1 MKASDIRQMEDA
13 EIRSKLEDAKEEMFN
28 LRIQRAAGKLEDLTR
43 LKVLRRDIARYL
55 TVLRQREIA
64 AALVNRPEEG
74 HAE

>member
-43 LKVLRRDIARYL
+43 MKVLRRDIARYL
-55 TVLRQREIA
+55 TALRQREIA

>member
-43 LKVLRRDIARYL
+43 MKVLRRDIARYL

>member
-1 MKASDIRQMEDA
+1 MKASDIHQMEDA

-43 LKVLRRDIARYL
+43 MKVLRRDIARYL